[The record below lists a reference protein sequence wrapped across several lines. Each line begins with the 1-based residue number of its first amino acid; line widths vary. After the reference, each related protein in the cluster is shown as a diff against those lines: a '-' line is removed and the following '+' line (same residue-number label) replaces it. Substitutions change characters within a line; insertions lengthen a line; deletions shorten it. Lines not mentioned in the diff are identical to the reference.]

1 MRCEK
6 KASKLSRLIKSWF
19 VIWSGKITMENTA
32 SKTGFFGRAY
42 QLWRAVV
49 SRLQSPLLLGLRLY
63 WGWQFFLTGKGKLLH
78 LDQTAGHFAGWHIP
92 FPHLNAILA
101 GTTECFGG
109 LLLLL
114 GLFSRLVTVPL
125 IFTMVIAYV
134 TAESEALK
142 SLWSDPD
149 KFVSAAPFL
158 FMLACI
164 IVLVFGPGVFSVDW
178 LILKN
183 ERQKS

>member
-1 MRCEK
+1 MEK
-6 KASKLSRLIKSWF
+6 TPTKS
-19 VIWSGKITMENTA
+19 
-32 SKTGFFGRAY
+32 GFLGRGY

-49 SRLQSPLLLGLRLY
+49 SRLQSPLLLVLRLY

-78 LDQTAGHFAGWHIP
+78 LDKTAGFFKDLHIP
-92 FPHLNAILA
+92 SPHLSASLA
-101 GTTECFGG
+101 GATECFGG

-134 TAESEALK
+134 TAESEALQHI
-142 SLWSDPD
+142 WSDPD
-149 KFVSAAPFL
+149 KFVTAAPFL
-158 FMLACI
+158 FLLVSV
-164 IVLVFGPGVFSVDW
+164 IVLVFGPGVFSADW